1 MREAVST
8 TQVNYDTMLDYYEI
22 RKRLAT
28 SLSSLNAS
36 SSLAYMI
43 RKNPESS
50 NRATNS
56 EEKADS
62 SEKIVAAQ
70 MQEMEM
76 VRQKVY
82 ELERNQMQIK
92 QRFAVTLMARMQI

>member
-43 RKNPESS
+43 RKIPESS

-62 SEKIVAAQ
+62 SE
-70 MQEMEM
+70 
-76 VRQKVY
+76 
-82 ELERNQMQIK
+82 NNSGGSN
-92 QRFAVTLMARMQI
+92 ARDGDG

>member
-8 TQVNYDTMLDYYEI
+8 AQVNYDTMLDYYEI